1 MINEYVNA
9 VLLGFGLAFMVGPVF
24 FTLIETSITKG
35 VRAAI
40 TFDIGVVLADIMFI
54 TISYFGSVTILQT
67 IENDHCK
74 SIRFTHHPL

>member
-35 VRAAI
+35 FRAAL
-40 TFDIGVVLADIMFI
+40 TFDLGVVLADTMFI
-54 TISYFGSVTILQT
+54 TVSYFGSVTILQK
-67 IENDHCK
+67 I
-74 SIRFTHHPL
+74 PLPIICMVLQ